1 MQKFDEGFFP
11 RASKEVSSLI
21 WSGIEVVITRRTRN
35 AFAVDSGTWVRIPPT
50 PPYENQVLY
59 VVQDFFFLIQEKSC
73 ASAQGFFIYL
83 NRAGGISLPLYGRVW
98 PFLGE
103 LVR

>member
-11 RASKEVSSLI
+11 RASKEVNSLI

-59 VVQDFFFLIQEKSC
+59 VVKDFFFLPKAGAEVY
-73 ASAQGFFIYL
+73 FFICIIK
-83 NRAGGISLPLYGRVW
+83 RIIIQ
-98 PFLGE
+98 
-103 LVR
+103 

>member
-11 RASKEVSSLI
+11 RASKEVNSLI

-59 VVQDFFFLIQEKSC
+59 VVQDFFFCPRRGQRCI
-73 ASAQGFFIYL
+73 FYL
-83 NRAGGISLPLYGRVW
+83 YNKEDYYTI
-98 PFLGE
+98 E
-103 LVR
+103 L

>member
-1 MQKFDEGFFP
+1 M
-11 RASKEVSSLI
+11 
-21 WSGIEVVITRRTRN
+21 VITRRTRN

-59 VVQDFFFLIQEKSC
+59 VVQDFFFLPKAGAWPC
-73 ASAQGFFIYL
+73 ADPQGFFIYL